1 MRWPVLL
8 FSLLPSLAAA
18 QNASTPGTPVAP
30 HPTLENLSIEW
41 PVTGDANQNG
51 QVSVRFREL
60 GGSFRAAMPLFHVPA
75 GSNEGFSWAHRH
87 AGSIFGLRPGTAYEV
102 ELSLV
107 DPDGGGA
114 TQTMMVRTRTVP
126 TAAADARRV
135 DVTPASLSG
144 ALSGLRA
151 GDLLVLA
158 PGNYPAIT
166 ISDDGAEGHPIVLRG
181 ADRAGVIIGGDI
193 RIDGRS
199 YVSIE
204 SMTVNGRIKF
214 NDADHIA
221 VIGCQINAGMGQTGD
236 GLVSFG
242 NGSTDGYFAD
252 NVVIGRTV
260 WEEGSLGVD
269 GNNIGEGIQMAGPGN
284 VIEHNKVSGFRD
296 CLSLMEDGEAVDQVS
311 VDFLYNDLDN
321 CADDAIEADF
331 SMGNVR
337 VIGNRIT
344 NAFMGLSSQPS
355 LGGPA
360 YFLRNAM
367 YSVVFQ
373 AFKPHRG
380 SVGDVWLHNTVVKP
394 GDGMGVYAGTTWS
407 RALFRNNLIL
417 GGLGGATY
425 NGFSNGDGAV
435 INVADADP
443 SCDFDYDGYGSQG
456 TGQFRGRI
464 GGDRFTSFAG
474 LIGSGHEAH
483 AVQVGL
489 DAFAAALSFPEHP
502 FPAVAAGDLRLAPGG
517 AAIDRGVAI
526 PNVNDGFAG
535 AAPDLG
541 AHELGAPLPHYGPR
555 SGGAV
560 GEDAGV
566 APGLDA
572 GAVDA
577 ASAADAGASDG
588 GGSAADVGASSS
600 DAGAGA
606 DAGGSSADTG
616 AGDGG
621 QSSADGG
628 ASAAAAK
635 GCGCDASGQGAP
647 PAWIL
652 VLVALVLGRHRLT
665 SRADARSP
673 CRR

>member
-1 MRWPVLL
+1 MRWLVLIL
-8 FSLLPSLAAA
+8 SLLPSLAWG
-18 QNASTPGTPVAP
+18 QNASTPGTPSAP

-41 PVTGDANQNG
+41 PVSGDANQNG
-51 QVSVRFREL
+51 RVTVRYREL
-60 GGSFRAAMPLFHVPA
+60 GGTFREAMPLMHVSA

-87 AGSIFGLRPGTAYEV
+87 AGSIFDLRPDSAYEV

-114 TQTMMVRTRTVP
+114 TQTLMVRTRKVP
-126 TAAADARRV
+126 AAAADARRV
-135 DVTPASLSG
+135 EVTPASLAA
-144 ALSGLRA
+144 ALSGLQA

-166 ISDDGAEGHPIVLRG
+166 ISADGSPGRPIVLRG
-181 ADRAGVIIGGDI
+181 ADRAGVVIGGDV

-199 YVSIE
+199 HVSIE
-204 SMTVNGRIKF
+204 SLTVNGRIKF
-214 NDADHIA
+214 NSADHIA

-242 NGSTDGYFAD
+242 SGSTDGYFAD
-252 NVVIGRTV
+252 NVVIGRTA
-260 WEEGSLGVD
+260 WEEASLGVD

-296 CLSLMEDGEAVDQVS
+296 CLSLMEDGEAVDQTS

-344 NAFMGLSSQPS
+344 NSFMGLSSQPS
-355 LGGPA
+355 LGGPT
-360 YFLRNAM
+360 YFLRNAL

-417 GGLGGATY
+417 GGIGGATY

-435 INVADADP
+435 INVADADQ
-443 SCDFDYDGYGSQG
+443 SCDFDYDGFGSHG

-489 DAFAAALSFPEHP
+489 DVFAAAPSFPEEP
-502 FPAVAAGDLRLAPGG
+502 FPAVAAADLRLAPGG
-517 AAIDRGVAI
+517 AAIDRGVVI

-535 AAPDLG
+535 AGPDLG
-541 AHELGAPLPHYGPR
+541 AYELGQSVPSYGPR
-555 SGGAV
+555 MGGPM
-560 GEDAGV
+560 GSDAGV
-566 APGLDA
+566 APQQDA
-572 GAVDA
+572 TVGADA
-577 ASAADAGASDG
+577 APGDAGASDTG
-588 GGSAADVGASSS
+588 GPQPDVGAAPS
-600 DAGAGA
+600 DAASVA
-606 DAGGSSADTG
+606 DAGEPLADAG
-616 AGDGG
+616 VSAGDAGPG
-621 QSSADGG
+621 AADGG
-628 ASAAAAK
+628 AGVMAAK
-635 GCGCDASGQGAP
+635 ACGCDASGQGAP
-647 PAWIL
+647 SAWIL
-652 VLVALVLGRHRLT
+652 GALALALGWRRLT
-665 SRADARSP
+665 SRAHAR
-673 CRR
+673 